1 MGISFE
7 QFRSRIRSHDN
18 FVKIKDVSSR
28 FKDRFWN
35 IMLMTFY
42 LNVFYLLTLKTS
54 CYTIQNVESSD
65 VLVYTND
72 VLQCLYSIAYK
83 TANDV
88 EENPGPSIFD
98 IIDSMI
104 IVSETTVKEMKHSL
118 VKMLVSNV

>member
-35 IMLMTFY
+35 VMLMTF
-42 LNVFYLLTLKTS
+42 LFKCVLFADTETS
-54 CYTIQNVESSD
+54 CYTIQNVELSD

-83 TANDV
+83 T
-88 EENPGPSIFD
+88 S
-98 IIDSMI
+98 
-104 IVSETTVKEMKHSL
+104 K
-118 VKMLVSNV
+118 